1 MVITADGSFRGTKT
15 IDLKGIVDEALQNC
29 NCVKTVLVVKRI
41 MTNIDMKDG
50 RDYWL
55 APLLEN
61 SSDQCEAEVMDAE
74 DPLFI
79 LYTSGSTGMPKG
91 MVAYYSWL
99 YGLHCIYF

>member
-1 MVITADGSFRGTKT
+1 MY
-15 IDLKGIVDEALQNC
+15 
-29 NCVKTVLVVKRI
+29 CVKTVLVVKRI

-61 SSDQCEAEVMDAE
+61 SSDQCEAEIMDAE